1 MDSGRISGTGFSPE
15 KTADGGVAKCQLF
28 SQATVPQD
36 EIISLLELLK

>member
-1 MDSGRISGTGFSPE
+1 MDSGRISGTGFLARENSRRRRR
-15 KTADGGVAKCQLF
+15 KMF